1 MGYEFRAHLFV
12 RKCRVSG
19 TRARTDKASF
29 RTTIEKLRAHRS
41 ARVGASRVQIRTVH
55 DDEAPPRACTKRGA
69 SDPKHFSET
78 GSPSHLSGN
87 AMNAQAPEGLRPARC
102 RRWRLKCVLLNHSIR
117 NPQLGSSSLLVSIA
131 LV

>member
-1 MGYEFRAHLFV
+1 MGYEFRAHVFV

-29 RTTIEKLRAHRS
+29 LTTIEKLRAHRS

-69 SDPKHFSET
+69 SDLVAH
-78 GSPSHLSGN
+78 PSGC
-87 AMNAQAPEGLRPARC
+87 EGL
-102 RRWRLKCVLLNHSIR
+102 
-117 NPQLGSSSLLVSIA
+117 LLVWSGGVRPVVLAPLA
-131 LV
+131 LCGHSVGN